1 MNSFANSSS
10 ILYLRPWIP
19 KTSLNIFQKEKI
31 ITVYIAQLKIDNM
44 VFIGLNYNIILMD

>member
-19 KTSLNIFQKEKI
+19 KTSVNIFQKEKVI
-31 ITVYIAQLKIDNM
+31 RKGTNIYK
-44 VFIGLNYNIILMD
+44 GIILVALHVFV